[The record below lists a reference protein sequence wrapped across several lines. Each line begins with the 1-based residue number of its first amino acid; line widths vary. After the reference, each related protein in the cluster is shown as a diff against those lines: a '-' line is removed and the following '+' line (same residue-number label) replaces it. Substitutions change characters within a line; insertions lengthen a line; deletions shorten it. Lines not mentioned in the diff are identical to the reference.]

1 MQTRDNVVTAG
12 TATPMPEHL
21 HWNTELPPL
30 SAFTSTKDIRYHPL
44 FMGQISRFLWKLM
57 MLTVTRTGRWFLVS
71 TLLVAVPAS
80 ISLDVQPYVLFCYA
94 FGLWLTAVLFHIF
107 YRPRVKIDAKHA
119 DRICVGETL
128 PVDVE
133 VTQTGRHAGADLT
146 LLPHGLP
153 IPVDAVPET
162 GVRLPPIASG
172 SKALVR
178 LGLRCKKRGIYK
190 LNGYRVETDFP
201 FGLIRSYRVHYA
213 PQSLMVYPSFHPLA
227 RLTIPTGRRYHPG
240 GVALASNLGESFEFL
255 GNREYQEG
263 DNIRDID
270 WRATARLSKPIIREY
285 REEYFL
291 RVGVVLDTT
300 FPVGGVAPPSRW
312 GELRKGSLAQFP
324 QTNAAHAGHQRPY
337 SATADDFER
346 AVSMAAAVS
355 DYMSRQDYIVD
366 LFAAGPNLYH
376 LTAGRSLAYLD
387 QILEILACVDASPQE
402 PFEVLEPAILENLSK
417 ITTVICIFLDWNPSR
432 QAFVDRLAQSGAGV
446 KVIIVR
452 DGPCT
457 DDPSAAIG
465 TTEHVPVI
473 GSVEFGQGV
482 EEL

>member
-1 MQTRDNVVTAG
+1 MQIRDNAVTIPSGA
-12 TATPMPEHL
+12 EL
-21 HWNTELPPL
+21 RWNTELPPL

-44 FMGQISRFLWKLM
+44 FLGHVSRFLWKLM
-57 MLTVTRTGRWFLVS
+57 MLTVTRSGRWFLAS
-71 TLLVAVPAS
+71 TLLLAVPAS
-80 ISLDVQPYVLFCYA
+80 ISLDVQPYVPFCYA
-94 FGLWLTAVLFHIF
+94 FGLWLTAVAFHLF
-107 YRPRVKIDAKHA
+107 YRPNVKLSSRHGDRV
-119 DRICVGETL
+119 CVGETL

-133 VTQTGRHAGADLT
+133 VTQMGRVTGADLT
-146 LLPHGLP
+146 LLPQGLP
-153 IPVDAVPET
+153 LEVDAVPEM
-162 GVRLPPIASG
+162 GVRLPALPLG
-172 SKALVR
+172 SKALVL
-178 LGLRCKKRGIYK
+178 LGLKCKKRGVYK
-190 LNGYRVETDFP
+190 LRGFRVETDFP
-201 FGLIRSYRVHYA
+201 FGLIRSYRVHQE
-213 PQSLMVYPSFHPLA
+213 PQSLLVYPYFHPLA
-227 RLTIPTGRRYHPG
+227 RLSIPTGRRYHPG

-291 RVGVVLDTT
+291 RVGVILDTHIAT
-300 FPVGGVAPPSRW
+300 RGERGRGTGHPSPPTPLPSRER
-312 GELRKGSLAQFP
+312 GVRES
-324 QTNAAHAGHQRPY
+324 
-337 SATADDFER
+337 DDFER

-387 QILEILACVDASPQE
+387 QILDILACVDPSPSE

-417 ITTVICIFLDWNPSR
+417 ITTVICVFLDWNATR

-452 DGPCT
+452 DGACT
-457 DDPSAAIG
+457 DDPSGAVHVAG
-465 TTEHVPVI
+465 HVPVI
-473 GSVEFGQGV
+473 GPAEFALGI

>member
-1 MQTRDNVVTAG
+1 MTTRDNVVTSPSAASVPTSG
-12 TATPMPEHL
+12 HEL
-21 HWNTELPPL
+21 NWNTELPPL
-30 SAFTSTKDIRYHPL
+30 SAFTSTKDIRQHPL
-44 FMGQISRFLWKLM
+44 FMGHVSRFLWKLM
-57 MLTVTRTGRWFLVS
+57 MLTVTRPGRWFLVA

-80 ISLDVQPYVLFCYA
+80 ISLDVQPYVPFCYA
-94 FGLWLTAVLFHIF
+94 VGIWLTALAFHF
-107 YRPRVKIDAKHA
+107 FTRPNVTISARHS

-133 VTQTGRHAGADLT
+133 VVQIGRQAGADLA

-153 IPVDAVPET
+153 LEVDAVPES
-162 GVRLPPIASG
+162 GVRLPTLQSG
-172 SKALVR
+172 SKANVR
-178 LGLRCKKRGIYK
+178 LGLFCKKRGIYN
-190 LNGYRVETDFP
+190 LRGYRVETDFP
-201 FGLIRSYRVHYA
+201 FGLLRSYRIHNA
-213 PQSLMVYPSFHPLA
+213 PQSLMVYPWFHPLS

-263 DNIRDID
+263 DNTRDID

-291 RVGVVLDTT
+291 RVGIVLDTHLPMGST
-300 FPVGGVAPPSRW
+300 PV
-312 GELRKGSLAQFP
+312 
-324 QTNAAHAGHQRPY
+324 AADG
-337 SATADDFER
+337 FER

-387 QILEILACVDASPQE
+387 QILDILACVDSSRQE

-417 ITTVICIFLDWNPSR
+417 ITTVICVFLDWNSTR

-446 KVIIVR
+446 KVIVVR
-452 DGPCT
+452 DGECT
-457 DDPSAAIG
+457 DDPTSAVSVAG
-465 TTEHVPVI
+465 HVPVI
-473 GSVEFGQGV
+473 GRVEFLQGI

>member
-1 MQTRDNVVTAG
+1 MPIRDDVVTASG
-12 TATPMPEHL
+12 STPEL
-21 HWNTELPPL
+21 HWNTDLPPL

-57 MLTVTRTGRWFLVS
+57 MLTVTRSGRWFLAA
-71 TLLVAVPAS
+71 TLLVAGPAS
-80 ISLDVQPYVLFCYA
+80 ISLDIQPYVLFCYA
-94 FGLWLTAVLFHIF
+94 FGLWLAALAFHLF
-107 YRPRVKIDAKHA
+107 YRPQVKLTARHT

-128 PVDVE
+128 AVDVDVE
-133 VTQTGRHAGADLT
+133 QIGRRTGADLT
-146 LLPHGLP
+146 VLPHGLP
-153 IPVDAVPET
+153 LEVDAVLET
-162 GVRLPPIASG
+162 GVRLPILRPG
-172 SKALVR
+172 SHATAR
-178 LGLRCKKRGIYK
+178 LGLLCKKRGLYE
-190 LNGYRVETDFP
+190 LRGYRVETDYP
-201 FGLIRSYRVHYA
+201 FGLLRSYRLHRST
-213 PQSLMVYPSFHPLA
+213 QSLLVYPSFHPLA
-227 RLTIPTGRRYHPG
+227 RLDIPTGRRYHPG

-291 RVGVVLDTT
+291 RVGVVLDTYLPKPT
-300 FPVGGVAPPSRW
+300 SPSPSPLH
-312 GELRKGSLAQFP
+312 GKGSKMPTPA
-324 QTNAAHAGHQRPY
+324 
-337 SATADDFER
+337 DFER

-387 QILEILACVDASPQE
+387 QILDILACVDPSREE

-417 ITTVICIFLDWNPSR
+417 ITTVICIFLDWNPAR

-452 DGPCT
+452 DGRCT
-457 DDPSAAIG
+457 DDPSAASDIAG
-465 TTEHVPVI
+465 HVPVV
-473 GSVEFGQGV
+473 GAAEFERGM